1 MDGDR
6 CSRMRGPLAPHAE
19 GFRRWLVSSGFAPAS
34 VQHRLTLFSQF
45 SGWLAAEGI
54 APGEVT
60 AAVAERFAAARRAR
74 GHVTWASPASM
85 TLPMRYLRD
94 IGAVPPEATAHA
106 GDLLDA
112 YRGYL
117 AAERGLAGTT
127 IRSYLGVARRFL
139 AGSAKRRSLR
149 ELTAA
154 DVTAFVV
161 AECGPGGPS
170 AKKTVTALGSLLRY
184 LHLAGLTAV
193 PLAAAVPRGARRRP
207 GPATHGIDGPQVA
220 RLLSACDRRTEEGRR
235 DLAIVMLL
243 ARLGL
248 RAGEVAALTLDDFD
262 WRRGEVEI
270 HGKGNR
276 HERLP
281 LPSDVGQAVTGY
293 LRGRRARTPE
303 GCRAVFLR
311 TPAPS
316 GGLGQG
322 GVRHVVRAA
331 SRRAGL
337 PGLGAHRLRHGA
349 ATSMLRAGA
358 GLPEIAHALR
368 HRNLP
373 VTAVYARPD
382 PVTFRELA
390 RPWPAGAA

>member
-19 GFRRWLVSSGFAPAS
+19 DFRRWLVSSGFAPAS

-54 APGEVT
+54 APGDVT
-60 AAVAERFAAARRAR
+60 DGHAEQFAAERRAR
-74 GHVTWASPASM
+74 GRVRWASPASM
-85 TLPMRYLRD
+85 ALPMRYLRD
-94 IGAVPPEATAHA
+94 IGAVRAEAVAHD
-106 GDLLDA
+106 GDLLA
-112 YRGYL
+112 GYRGYL
-117 AAERGLAGTT
+117 AAERGLAAAT

-139 AGSAKRRSLR
+139 AGSAKRGSLS

-170 AKKTVTALGSLLRY
+170 AKKTVTALGALLRY
-184 LHLAGLTAV
+184 LHLAGLSTV
-193 PLAAAVPRGARRRP
+193 PLAAAVPRVARRRTGLP
-207 GPATHGIDGPQVA
+207 PRGVDGRQVA
-220 RLLSACDRRTEEGRR
+220 RLLSACDQSTQAGRR
-235 DLAIVMLL
+235 DFAVVMVL

-281 LPSDVGQAVTGY
+281 LPNDVGRAVTGY
-293 LRGRRARTPE
+293 LRGRGRALE

-316 GGLGQG
+316 GGLSPG

-331 SRRAGL
+331 CRRAGL
-337 PGLGAHRLRHGA
+337 PELGAHRLRHGA

-358 GLPEIAHALR
+358 GLPEIAQALR
-368 HRNLP
+368 HRNLA
-373 VTAVYARPD
+373 VTAAYAQPD
-382 PVTFRELA
+382 PAAFRELA
-390 RPWPAGAA
+390 RPWPGGAA

>member
-19 GFRRWLVSSGFAPAS
+19 GFRRWLVSSGFAPTS

-45 SGWLAAEGI
+45 SCWLAAEGI
-54 APGEVT
+54 APGDVT
-60 AAVAERFAAARRAR
+60 AAHAGRFADARRAR

-85 TLPMRYLRD
+85 ALPMRYLRD
-94 IGAVPPEATAHA
+94 IGTVPPAAAAHA
-106 GDLLDA
+106 GDLLGA

-117 AAERGLAGTT
+117 AAERGLAGAT
-127 IRSYLGVARRFL
+127 IRSYLGVAHRFL
-139 AGSAKRRSLR
+139 AGGAKRDRLS

-154 DVTAFVV
+154 DVTAFVL
-161 AECGPGGPS
+161 AECGPGRPS
-170 AKKTVTALGSLLRY
+170 AKRTVTALGSLLRY

-193 PLAAAVPRGARRRP
+193 PLAAAVPRVARRRP
-207 GPATHGIDGPQVA
+207 GPSPDGIEGSQVA
-220 RLLSACDRRTEEGRR
+220 RLLSACDQHTGDGRR
-235 DLAIVMLL
+235 DFAIVMLL

-281 LPSDVGQAVTGY
+281 LPDDAGRAVTGY
-293 LRGRRARTPE
+293 LRGRARAPE

-311 TPAPS
+311 TPAPW

-331 SRRAGL
+331 CRRAGL
-337 PGLGAHRLRHGA
+337 PELGAHRLRHGA
-349 ATSMLRAGA
+349 ATGMLRAGA
-358 GLPEIAHALR
+358 GLPEIAQVLR
-368 HRNLP
+368 HRSLA
-373 VTAVYARPD
+373 VTAAYAQPD
-382 PVTFRELA
+382 PATFGELA
-390 RPWPAGAA
+390 RPWPGGAA

>member
-94 IGAVPPEATAHA
+94 IGAVPPAATPDP
-106 GDLLDA
+106 GV
-112 YRGYL
+112 
-117 AAERGLAGTT
+117 
-127 IRSYLGVARRFL
+127 RSYLGVARRFL

-193 PLAAAVPRGARRRP
+193 PLAAAVPRVARRRP
-207 GPATHGIDGPQVA
+207 GPAPHGIDGPQVA

-243 ARLGL
+243 ARPWL
-248 RAGEVAALTLDDFD
+248 RAGEVAALPLDDFD

-293 LRGRRARTPE
+293 LRGRRARTLI
-303 GCRAVFLR
+303 GRA
-311 TPAPS
+311 S
-316 GGLGQG
+316 
-322 GVRHVVRAA
+322 
-331 SRRAGL
+331 
-337 PGLGAHRLRHGA
+337 
-349 ATSMLRAGA
+349 
-358 GLPEIAHALR
+358 
-368 HRNLP
+368 
-373 VTAVYARPD
+373 
-382 PVTFRELA
+382 
-390 RPWPAGAA
+390 